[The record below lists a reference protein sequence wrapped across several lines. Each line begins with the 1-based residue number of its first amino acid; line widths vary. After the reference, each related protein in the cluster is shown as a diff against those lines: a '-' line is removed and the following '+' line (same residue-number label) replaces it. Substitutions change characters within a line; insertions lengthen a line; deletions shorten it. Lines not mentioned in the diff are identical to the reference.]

1 MKTNIVH
8 LSPFSLKEKIVNAAV
23 QVIDVREQY
32 EYELGALPSLHL
44 PMAEVSGKIEELEQF
59 AAICVV
65 CKSGKRA
72 LAVADL
78 LVSKGVD
85 CQIFVLEGGLEKYK
99 EEVAP
104 ELILSI

>member
-8 LSPFSLKEKIVNAAV
+8 LSPYTLKAKIANSEI
-23 QVIDVREQY
+23 QVVDVREHY
-32 EYELGALPSLHL
+32 EYELGAIPSLHL
-44 PMAEVSGKIEELEQF
+44 PMAEVSGRIAELEQF
-59 AAICVV
+59 SAICLV

-78 LVSKGVD
+78 LVSEGVD
-85 CQIFVLEGGLEKYK
+85 CQILVLEGGLEKYK
-99 EEVAP
+99 EEIAP